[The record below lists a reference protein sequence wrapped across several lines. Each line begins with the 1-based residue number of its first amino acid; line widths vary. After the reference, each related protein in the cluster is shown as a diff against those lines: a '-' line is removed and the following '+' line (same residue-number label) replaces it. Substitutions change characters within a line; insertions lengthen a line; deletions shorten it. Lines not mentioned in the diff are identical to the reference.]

1 MRMKLSGAG
10 ALGALAVCLLSVG
23 PLGATV
29 ARAAERPIALFVQPR
44 KARDQGPATVL
55 QALLRK
61 ELRGLAGVRLVVG
74 SPEPPRLLAELVGED
89 VEAAYRALN
98 DKDNAGALKLF
109 QKAFKTLEGYRGT
122 LDKRMAARILKGL
135 GVSLVLTNQIAEGT
149 KYIRASL
156 NLWPDQVA
164 ADYGWAPMAVNMF
177 VEAQNR
183 LAEGKTGSIDIVSE
197 PPGAEVIIAGE
208 VRGFTPITVTDV
220 PVGLQWVSV
229 QADGHKWAGGFVDVK
244 DGEEA
249 SEGYALEPI
258 EDAASYNTLMSRLKK
273 SGLKASKAPAL
284 LQGLT
289 TFLSA
294 QGLLYFQAT
303 QSRGEFVLDGWYF
316 DGHTPKKI
324 RQTLGGDALL
334 DQVHALLAN
343 TLGVKSAD
351 EELPPPLDG
360 PPASSVVSQD
370 DEVTVNLGDLGG
382 EKVTQESVTGK
393 WWFWAIV
400 GGATAGVTAMLVAL
414 LSTSESGSGPVGNVV
429 IDLHS
434 P

>member
-10 ALGALAVCLLSVG
+10 VLSALAVCLLGVG

-29 ARAAERPIALFVQPR
+29 ARAEERPIALFVQPK
-44 KARDQGPATVL
+44 KARDAGAATVL

-61 ELRGLAGVRLVVG
+61 EVRGLAGVRLVVG
-74 SPEPPRLLAELVGED
+74 SPEPPRLLPQLVGEQ

-109 QKAFKTLEGYRGT
+109 QQAFKTLEGYRGT
-122 LDKRMAARILKGL
+122 LNKRMAARILKGL
-135 GVSLVLTNQIAEGT
+135 GVSLVLTNQIAQGT

-156 NLWPDQVA
+156 NLWPDQAA

-183 LAEGKTGSIDIVSE
+183 AAEGKVGSIDIVTE
-197 PPGAEVIIAGE
+197 PPGAEVIVGGD

-220 PVGLQWVSV
+220 PTGLQWVSV
-229 QADGHKWAGGFVDVK
+229 QADGYKWAGGFVDVK
-244 DGEEA
+244 HGEEA

-258 EDAASYNTLMSRLKK
+258 EDAASYNTLMTRLKK
-273 SGLKASKAPAL
+273 KGLKASKAPAL
-284 LQGLT
+284 LRGLT
-289 TFLSA
+289 AFLSA
-294 QGLLYFQAT
+294 QGVMYFQAT

-316 DGHTPKKI
+316 DGSAPRKI
-324 RQTLGGDALL
+324 RQTLGGDELL
-334 DQVHALLAN
+334 DQAQTLLAN
-343 TLGVKSAD
+343 TLGAKSA
-351 EELPPPLDG
+351 EEEIPPPLDA
-360 PPASSVVSQD
+360 PPASSVVTQD
-370 DEVTVNLGDLGG
+370 DDVTVDLTSLGG
-382 EKVTQESVTGK
+382 EKVAEESVTGK

-429 IDLHS
+429 IDLHR